1 MLAAFADLVLA
12 RTCVGCAKSGSLIC
26 LECWR
31 RLPPPHVISGA
42 PPIAVGSVYGGLARS
57 LVLSHKRSLVRSL
70 DRPLADVLGR
80 GIGVLPVPEEPMWLV
95 PIPAHRAAL
104 RTRGQD
110 TVTAI
115 ARRAA
120 QQRGWVLARGALAFR
135 QDLGSLTGLN
145 RNQRSIRMRDAFRAE
160 NGRNRPCIVVDD
172 VITSGATV
180 RSAIH
185 ALRQA
190 GWRIHGAAAVAGVFS
205 ADRTM
210 GGQRS

>member
-26 LECWR
+26 AACWR
-31 RLPPPHVISGA
+31 RLPPPQVISGA
-42 PPIAVGSVYGGLARS
+42 PPIAVGSGYDGLARS
-57 LVLSHKRSLVRSL
+57 LVLSHKRSLVRAL
-70 DRPLADVLGR
+70 ARPLADVLGR
-80 GIGVLPVPEEPMWLV
+80 GIGVLPEPDEPVWLV

-110 TVTAI
+110 TVATI
-115 ARRAA
+115 ARHAA
-120 QQRGWVLARGALAFR
+120 QQRGWVLANRALSFQ
-135 QDLGSLTGLN
+135 QDLGSLSGLN
-145 RNQRSIRMRDAFRAE
+145 RNQRSDRMRDAFQAE
-160 NGRNRPCIVVDD
+160 DGRNRLCIVVDD

-185 ALRQA
+185 ALRRA
-190 GWRIHGAAAVAGVFS
+190 HWRIHGAAAVAGVL
-205 ADRTM
+205 AQDRTM